1 MLKMLPEW
9 LWPRLQPLSIA
20 MQIDQAERIKTR
32 RDKITTEQWVKSADV
47 ALEEARRLFD
57 AEQDRRRGADSKA
70 AVYLAVITALI
81 PVLAAVLPSL
91 WKEGDNFYSGVLLF
105 FFTAALIYLLR
116 AGLWAFETIRVSGFS
131 QVDPIDLLESKCQE
145 DLRHG
150 LIKKLLL
157 CLNAN
162 MDGTNKKVSCIKMT
176 HEFLWRTFI
185 SFGILLLFN
194 ALWPGTVWLLE
205 GLHAKVALLR
215 ICPL

>member
-81 PVLAAVLPSL
+81 PVLAAVLPAYGRKVIIFILVYCCFSL
-91 WKEGDNFYSGVLLF
+91 PPRLFTCFALASGLLKRSG
-105 FFTAALIYLLR
+105 YL
-116 AGLWAFETIRVSGFS
+116 V
-131 QVDPIDLLESKCQE
+131 
-145 DLRHG
+145 
-150 LIKKLLL
+150 
-157 CLNAN
+157 
-162 MDGTNKKVSCIKMT
+162 
-176 HEFLWRTFI
+176 FLKW
-185 SFGILLLFN
+185 IL
-194 ALWPGTVWLLE
+194 
-205 GLHAKVALLR
+205 
-215 ICPL
+215 